1 MTLTRSRLGF
11 YPSLMEDFFTG
22 FSPKSFQPN
31 PQSPAINIKE
41 VENGYEM
48 ELSAPGFSKN
58 EIEVVIDENTLTVKA
73 SKERASDATTDQF
86 KRREFVI
93 AGFERNF
100 ELPDTVDQQ
109 KINVSYNNGLLEI
122 QLPLKKEPKSKLKRR
137 LSIS

>member
-22 FSPKSFQPN
+22 FSPKSFQLN

-73 SKERASDATTDQF
+73 SKERTADATNDQF

-109 KINVSYNNGLLEI
+109 KINVSYNNGLLAL
-122 QLPLKKEPKSKLKRR
+122 QLPLKKEPKSKLKRT

>member
-1 MTLTRSRLGF
+1 
-11 YPSLMEDFFTG
+11 MEDFFTG
-22 FSPKSFQPN
+22 FRLNHLTKS
-31 PQSPAINIKE
+31 SILAINIKE

-109 KINVSYNNGLLEI
+109 KINVSYNNGLLEL
-122 QLPLKKEPKSKLKRR
+122 QLPLKKEPKSKRKRT

>member
-1 MTLTRSRLGF
+1 
-11 YPSLMEDFFTG
+11 MEDFFTG
-22 FSPKSFQPN
+22 FAPKSFQLN

-48 ELSAPGFSKN
+48 ELSVPGFSKN
-58 EIEVVIDENTLTVKA
+58 EIEAVIDENTLTVKA
-73 SKERASDATTDQF
+73 SKERASDATTEQF

-109 KINVSYNNGLLEI
+109 KINVSYSNGLLEI
-122 QLPLKKEPKSKLKRR
+122 QLPLKKESKSKLKRT